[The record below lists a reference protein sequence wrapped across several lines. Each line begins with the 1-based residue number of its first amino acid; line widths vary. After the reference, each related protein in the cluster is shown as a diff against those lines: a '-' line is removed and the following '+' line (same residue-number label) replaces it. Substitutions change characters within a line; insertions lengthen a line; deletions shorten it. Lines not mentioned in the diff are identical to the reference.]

1 MQKLQMLTKIEKVY
15 VELAVV
21 SCKSRK
27 EISAIINRSEN
38 TVDTQFKNIYRKL
51 QITEGIPELSK
62 IYYGEEFG
70 IKTLIETKARD
81 VVRRAFNIM
90 NKAAVTLL
98 AVSLCFL
105 SMSEYEDLFRIR
117 RNRKR
122 DDSEFALLS
131 DSLKIVKIYSSAIHG
146 N

>member
-1 MQKLQMLTKIEKVY
+1 MLTKIEKAY

-51 QITEGIPELSK
+51 QIPELSK

-81 VVRRAFNIM
+81 VVRKAFNIM
-90 NKAAVTLL
+90 NKAAAILL
-98 AVSLCFL
+98 AVSLWFL

-131 DSLKIVKIYSSAIHG
+131 DSLEIVKIYSSAIHG